1 MENKTLM
8 TDFYEL
14 TMAQTYFNEGK
25 KDELVYFDIFFR
37 KNPFEGGYTMSG
49 GLQETID
56 YIKNFKYGE
65 KEIEYLRSLN
75 LFNEELL
82 NYLKDLK
89 FTGDIYAVPDGTA
102 VFPNEPVLTIKC
114 DVSKEE
120 EVEAMF
126 NQIEETFGGIDIL
139 VNNASVCRDSLLLD
153 KNIKEFK
160 RVLDVN
166 LVGTYLCSKYAA
178 KMMLG
183 AKKGKIINI
192 SSTNALDTYYPESC
206 DYDAS
211 KAGVISLTHNM
222 AREFAPF
229 ITVNCI
235 CPGWVKTQMNKDLS
249 LDQIN
254 EEKKNILLGRFAEPE
269 EIAKV
274 VMFLSSSNASYIND
288 SIIRVDG
295 GKFNG

>member
-1 MENKTLM
+1 MKRVVALVTGSNRGIGKSCIEEFAKRGVTVVINYCHHEDEAK
-8 TDFYEL
+8 EL
-14 TMAQTYFNEGK
+14 E
-25 KDELVYFDIFFR
+25 E
-37 KNPFEGGYTMSG
+37 
-49 GLQETID
+49 
-56 YIKNFKYGE
+56 YIKN
-65 KEIEYLRSLN
+65 EY
-75 LFNEELL
+75 
-82 NYLKDLK
+82 KVD
-89 FTGDIYAVPDGTA
+89 
-102 VFPNEPVLTIKC
+102 VLTIKC
-114 DVSKEE
+114 DISKEE

-153 KNIKEFK
+153 KNLKEFR

-166 LVGTYLCSKYAA
+166 LIGTYLCSKYAA
-178 KMMLG
+178 KLMLD

-192 SSTNALDTYYPESC
+192 SSTNAIDTFYPESC

-222 AREFAPF
+222 AREFAPY

-235 CPGWVKTQMNKDLS
+235 CPGWVKTPMNKDLS
-249 LDQIN
+249 LEQIN
-254 EEKKNILLGRFAEPE
+254 EEKKKILLGRFADPE

>member
-1 MENKTLM
+1 MKRVVALVTGSNRGIGKSCIEEFAKRGVTVVINYCHHEDEAK
-8 TDFYEL
+8 EL
-14 TMAQTYFNEGK
+14 EQHI
-25 KDELVYFDIFFR
+25 KDEYKVD
-37 KNPFEGGYTMSG
+37 
-49 GLQETID
+49 
-56 YIKNFKYGE
+56 
-65 KEIEYLRSLN
+65 
-75 LFNEELL
+75 
-82 NYLKDLK
+82 
-89 FTGDIYAVPDGTA
+89 
-102 VFPNEPVLTIKC
+102 VLTIKC
-114 DVSKEE
+114 DISKEE

-153 KNIKEFK
+153 KNLREFR

-166 LVGTYLCSKYAA
+166 LIGTYLCSKYAA
-178 KMMLG
+178 KLMLD

-192 SSTNALDTYYPESC
+192 SSTNALDTFYPESC

-222 AREFAPF
+222 AREFAPY

-235 CPGWVKTQMNKDLS
+235 CPGWVKTPMNKDLS
-249 LDQIN
+249 LEQIN
-254 EEKKNILLGRFAEPE
+254 EEKKKILLGRFAEPE

>member
-1 MENKTLM
+1 MNRVVALVTGSNRGIGRSCIEEFAKRGVTVVINYCHHEDEAK
-8 TDFYEL
+8 EL
-14 TMAQTYFNEGK
+14 EQEI
-25 KDELVYFDIFFR
+25 KD
-37 KNPFEGGYTMSG
+37 
-49 GLQETID
+49 
-56 YIKNFKYGE
+56 KY
-65 KEIEYLRSLN
+65 N
-75 LFNEELL
+75 V
-82 NYLKDLK
+82 D
-89 FTGDIYAVPDGTA
+89 
-102 VFPNEPVLTIKC
+102 VLTIKC
-114 DVSKEE
+114 DVSKED

-126 NQIEETFGGIDIL
+126 NQIEETFGGLDIL

-166 LVGTYLCSKYAA
+166 LIGTYLCSKYAA
-178 KMMLG
+178 KMML
-183 AKKGKIINI
+183 AVKKGKIINI

-235 CPGWVKTQMNKDLS
+235 CPGWVKTKMNKDLS
-249 LDQIN
+249 LEQIN

>member
-1 MENKTLM
+1 MNRVVALVTGSNRGIGRSCIEEFAKRGVTVVINYCHHENEAK
-8 TDFYEL
+8 EL
-14 TMAQTYFNEGK
+14 EQEI
-25 KDELVYFDIFFR
+25 KD
-37 KNPFEGGYTMSG
+37 
-49 GLQETID
+49 
-56 YIKNFKYGE
+56 KY
-65 KEIEYLRSLN
+65 N
-75 LFNEELL
+75 V
-82 NYLKDLK
+82 D
-89 FTGDIYAVPDGTA
+89 
-102 VFPNEPVLTIKC
+102 VLTIKC
-114 DVSKEE
+114 DVSKED

-126 NQIEETFGGIDIL
+126 NQIEETFGGLDIL

-166 LVGTYLCSKYAA
+166 LIGTYLCSKYAA
-178 KMMLG
+178 KMML
-183 AKKGKIINI
+183 AVKKGKIINI

-249 LDQIN
+249 LEQIN